1 MASVAALDMAEAV
14 GTVRAVFAKTS
25 RPDPL
30 YLHGVEREGLFIAA
44 LDCLYPE
51 HEP

>member
-1 MASVAALDMAEAV
+1 MAWVAALDMAAAV
-14 GTVRAVFAKTS
+14 GTVRTVFTETS

-30 YLHGVEREGLFIAA
+30 FLHGSKREGLFIAA